1 MVLSW
6 PVVFHLVFSTQQ
18 RVYNCSENELSLICG
33 SAMSESGSVAALI
46 ISNADH
52 KEILPYYVNSQYA
65 GWGWVLVL
73 VFFVF
78 SRKPLLPLQ
87 NKTKKGNYIMIQ
99 LLAFFTQRNTND
111 SPALKSFKQKMQTI
125 SNSVSPSFNVDNW
138 KKNLTKFLF
147 YFGTILVL
155 KSRNSRIYPSQILVW
170 LYLAVV
176 DIWALK
182 LYYYKFV
189 LFLVLVKSF
198 HSSKEY

>member
-1 MVLSW
+1 MVLASCLPFSVFNTTKGIQLFWKWTFTYLWVSHVRKWVCSCTDHIKCW
-6 PVVFHLVFSTQQ
+6 PQGNITIL
-18 RVYNCSENELSLICG
+18 RKLAICRLRMG
-33 SAMSESGSVAALI
+33 ACPSI
-46 ISNADH
+46 
-52 KEILPYYVNSQYA
+52 
-65 GWGWVLVL
+65 
-73 VFFVF
+73 FFVF

-138 KKNLTKFLF
+138 KKNLSIFLF

-155 KSRNSRIYPSQILVW
+155 KSRDSRIYPSQILVW

-182 LYYYKFV
+182 LYYYKSV